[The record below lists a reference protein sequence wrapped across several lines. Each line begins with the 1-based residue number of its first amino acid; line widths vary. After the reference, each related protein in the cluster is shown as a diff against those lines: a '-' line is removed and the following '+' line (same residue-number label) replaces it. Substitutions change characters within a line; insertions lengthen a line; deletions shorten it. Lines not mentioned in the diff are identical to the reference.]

1 MRRRMQRVA
10 SALIFSACLAG
21 MHADAQSARAGYS
34 STALYN
40 LANAYARDGKP
51 GMAVVNYE
59 RARLLAPDD
68 PDIEANLLLVRR
80 SLGLPIETRSRL
92 DRVAEAASP
101 TVAAWIGVIGLML
114 AAVAL
119 LAGRLQAS
127 HRWARRI
134 SIIVGIALIGVPVGD
149 GVMLW
154 PRLHEGIVIAGTAP
168 VRVSPAPMGD
178 TLFALKEAEAVKIAG
193 EYEGFVLV
201 RTATGRTGWVWHA
214 DLAPVVPRSWTGG

>member
-1 MRRRMQRVA
+1 MRRVV
-10 SALIFSACLAG
+10 SGLIFFACLAG
-21 MHADAQSARAGYS
+21 MQADAQPARAGYS

-40 LANAYARDGKP
+40 LANAYAREGKP

-92 DRVAEAASP
+92 DRVVDATSP
-101 TVAAWIGVIGLML
+101 TVASWAGVIGLML
-114 AAVAL
+114 VASAL
-119 LAGRLQAS
+119 LAGRLQAP
-127 HRWARRI
+127 HRWARRA
-134 SIIVGIALIGVPVGD
+134 SILVGIVLIGMPVGD

-168 VRVSPAPMGD
+168 VRVSPAPMAD
-178 TLFALKEAEAVKIAG
+178 TLFTLKEAEAVRIAG
-193 EYEGFVLV
+193 EHEGFVLV
-201 RTATGRTGWVWHA
+201 RTATGRTGWIWRA
-214 DLAPVVPRSWTGG
+214 DLAPVVPRN

>member
-1 MRRRMQRVA
+1 MKGPMRWVA
-10 SALIFSACLAG
+10 SALIFAACLAG

-40 LANAYARDGKP
+40 LANAYAREGKP

-80 SLGLPIETRSRL
+80 SLGLPIEAGGRL
-92 DRVAEAASP
+92 ERIAGAVSP
-101 TVAAWIGVIGLML
+101 AVAAWIGVLGLML

-119 LAGRLQAS
+119 LAGRLRAP
-127 HRWARRI
+127 HRWAHRAAL
-134 SIIVGIALIGVPVGD
+134 VLGIALIGVTVAN

-154 PRLHEGIVIAGTAP
+154 PRLHEAVIIAGTAP

-178 TLFALKEAEAVKIAG
+178 TLFALKEAEAVRLVG
-193 EYEGFVLV
+193 EHEGFVLV
-201 RTATGRTGWVWHA
+201 RTSAGRTGWVWHA
-214 DLAPVVPRSWTGG
+214 DLVPVVPRN